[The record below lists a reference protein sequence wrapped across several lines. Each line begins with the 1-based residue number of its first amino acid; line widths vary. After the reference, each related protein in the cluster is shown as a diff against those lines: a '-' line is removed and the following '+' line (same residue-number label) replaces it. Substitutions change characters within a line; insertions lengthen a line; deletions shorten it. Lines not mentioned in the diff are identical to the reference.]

1 MMCPSRPADSPR
13 PPGMGK
19 GLPARC
25 PWGEDLPPLGVGPS
39 PCLSHCVRAV
49 IHRAR
54 SLLGADSVSGH
65 RGLLSPV
72 WHGGEEGPW
81 APMGVSERPH
91 TALRPGQAVVTKA
104 HAARAPLHETWAGV
118 VSRCPPGRPSPL
130 CWGPRY
136 GTSQGARRSAG
147 QARPESAARGQG
159 RAAAAP
165 QNPGHPV
172 SQRWAPSPLAVCCTG
187 FGPKKEALLS
197 RAWGPGPSSS
207 PVSAELPSTLLWAD
221 PTPTPCSR
229 PPPSRLLHTGA
240 SADLAPARHGPSCP
254 MDDEADEPVL
264 QLVPTPQMPGT
275 AQLLILSLVR
285 PLPGTVYSVGTRL
298 SPAPST

>member
-1 MMCPSRPADSPR
+1 
-13 PPGMGK
+13 
-19 GLPARC
+19 
-25 PWGEDLPPLGVGPS
+25 
-39 PCLSHCVRAV
+39 
-49 IHRAR
+49 
-54 SLLGADSVSGH
+54 
-65 RGLLSPV
+65 
-72 WHGGEEGPW
+72 
-81 APMGVSERPH
+81 MGVSERPH
-91 TALRPGQAVVTKA
+91 TALRPGQAVVMKA

-136 GTSQGARRSAG
+136 GTSQGTRRSAG

-172 SQRWAPSPLAVCCTG
+172 SQRWARSPLAVCCTG

-240 SADLAPARHGPSCP
+240 SADPAPARHAPSR
-254 MDDEADEPVL
+254 L
-264 QLVPTPQMPGT
+264 WTT
-275 AQLLILSLVR
+275 RRTSLF
-285 PLPGTVYSVGTRL
+285 SNL
-298 SPAPST
+298 SPPLGRLGWLSCSF

>member
-54 SLLGADSVSGH
+54 SLLGADSVSGR

-91 TALRPGQAVVTKA
+91 TALRPGQAVVMKA

-118 VSRCPPGRPSPL
+118 VSRWPPRPPQSTVLGAEVWDVRGREEE
-130 CWGPRY
+130 C
-136 GTSQGARRSAG
+136 RSG
-147 QARPESAARGQG
+147 QARVGCLGSGSGGSCTPEPRPPRFPALGPQPISCLLHRLWPQERGPAVKG
-159 RAAAAP
+159 LGTGPLVLSCVCRAP
-165 QNPGHPV
+165 QHP
-172 SQRWAPSPLAVCCTG
+172 
-187 FGPKKEALLS
+187 
-197 RAWGPGPSSS
+197 
-207 PVSAELPSTLLWAD
+207 
-221 PTPTPCSR
+221 
-229 PPPSRLLHTGA
+229 
-240 SADLAPARHGPSCP
+240 
-254 MDDEADEPVL
+254 
-264 QLVPTPQMPGT
+264 
-275 AQLLILSLVR
+275 
-285 PLPGTVYSVGTRL
+285 SVG
-298 SPAPST
+298 